1 MKTIA
6 KAFAISA
13 LTVCA
18 AGAAQAATVT
28 TLTDLKM
35 RSGPGTGYAA
45 VTTLP
50 QGVQLH
56 LGDCTDDLHWC
67 KVYWRGR
74 EGWASSH
81 YLSEPGD
88 AQPEVASRA
97 PTYRRYDP
105 PRRLIV
111 SGGDPGALAVA
122 KLASEAQLRAWTPD
136 HPLIRQLAYAT
147 DSLGLCVFSRSPHPD
162 YDVAVRAFP
171 AGVGIVED
179 PASGAANG
187 LIAAWIAWHDPQD
200 ALVAGYR
207 VSQGREMGHDALL
220 NVSYDDAAIWVGGA
234 TDTVIRGEIHWD

>member
-45 VTTLP
+45 VATLP
-50 QGVQLH
+50 QGAQLH
-56 LGDCTDDLHWC
+56 LGECSDDLHWC

-105 PRRLIV
+105 PRRPAYQPRRPAYQEYPDAGDVLI
-111 SGGDPGALAVA
+111 GPA
-122 KLASEAQLRAWTPD
+122 
-136 HPLIRQLAYAT
+136 
-147 DSLGLCVFSRSPHPD
+147 DSPSARPRVYFEYG
-162 YDVAVRAFP
+162 VRTRR
-171 AGVGIVED
+171 
-179 PASGAANG
+179 
-187 LIAAWIAWHDPQD
+187 W
-200 ALVAGYR
+200 
-207 VSQGREMGHDALL
+207 
-220 NVSYDDAAIWVGGA
+220 SYD
-234 TDTVIRGEIHWD
+234 